1 MSQVKGHMS
10 DVNCQ
15 MLNVKPH
22 MSHDKSSGIV
32 AIAMIMAIIGILT
45 AIGFFIAI
53 KGGASLFTGQFGAQ
67 AEKAQSA
74 AEAGI
79 QDALMKIARD
89 KTISGSYSI
98 SSTDWDVQVS
108 ITTGSTIIVVATG
121 TASQAG
127 QIVNRVIRA
136 EINVDADGKI
146 INIVKTNI

>member
-1 MSQVKGHMS
+1 MS
-10 DVNCQ
+10 
-15 MLNVKPH
+15 NV
-22 MSHDKSSGIV
+22 KSSGIV
-32 AIAMIMAIIGILT
+32 AIATIIAIIGVLV
-45 AIGFFIAI
+45 AIGLFIAV
-53 KGGASLFTGQFGAQ
+53 KGGVSLFTGQFGAQ
-67 AEKAQSA
+67 AEKAQAA

-108 ITTGSTIIVVATG
+108 ITTGSPIIVVATG

-136 EINVDADGKI
+136 EVTLDADGKI
-146 INIVKTNI
+146 INIVKANI